1 MDVKAE
7 WTETDFVA
15 VVASRA
21 ALALSE
27 RIPRSSWGGI

>member
-7 WTETDFVA
+7 STEKVFVA
-15 VVASRA
+15 VVTSRA

-27 RIPRSSWGGI
+27 GIPRSSWGGV